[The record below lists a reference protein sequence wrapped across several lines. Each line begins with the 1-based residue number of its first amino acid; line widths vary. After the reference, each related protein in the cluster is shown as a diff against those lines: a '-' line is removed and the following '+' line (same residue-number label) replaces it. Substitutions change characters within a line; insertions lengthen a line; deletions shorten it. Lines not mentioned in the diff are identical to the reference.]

1 MCRTRPQRQNLLWFQ
16 WCSGRENMMRGLK
29 IAAMALLIS
38 TPCLAMG
45 GGGGG
50 GMGMG
55 GMRGGYSGGVRGAG
69 FDDYATAVRMIHH
82 EKYADAIPYLNR
94 ALRERPG
101 SADVLNYLGYT
112 HRMLGDYPGS
122 LDFYQQALT
131 RDPDHKGAREYLGE
145 LYLKMNQLAN
155 ARAQLTELTRLCPS
169 GCEEKDVLTKA
180 IADYQ
185 LAAAAPATPAPQ
197 PVAAT
202 AASPAPTQS
211 APAQS
216 AIPASGTP

>member
-1 MCRTRPQRQNLLWFQ
+1 
-16 WCSGRENMMRGLK
+16 MRGLK

-82 EKYADAIPYLNR
+82 EKYADAVPYLNR
-94 ALRERPG
+94 ALQERPD

-122 LDFYQQALT
+122 LDFYQRALA
-131 RDPDHKGAREYLGE
+131 RDPDHKGAHEYLGE
-145 LYLKMNQLAN
+145 LYLKMNRLAD
-155 ARAQLTELTRLCPS
+155 ARAQLAELTRLCS
-169 GCEEKDVLTKA
+169 GGCDEKDVLTKA
-180 IADYQ
+180 IGDYQ
-185 LAAAAPATPAPQ
+185 LAAAAPAATPAAQPAALTTPAAANAPQ
-197 PVAAT
+197 PAQPAQAA
-202 AASPAPTQS
+202 
-211 APAQS
+211 APAQPTNS
-216 AIPASGTP
+216 AQPTTSAQSGTP